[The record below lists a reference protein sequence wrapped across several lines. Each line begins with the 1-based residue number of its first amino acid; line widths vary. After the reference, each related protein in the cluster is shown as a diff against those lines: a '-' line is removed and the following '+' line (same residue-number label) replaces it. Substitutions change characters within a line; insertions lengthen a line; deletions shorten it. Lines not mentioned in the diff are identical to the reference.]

1 MATIKYLDLEGLKT
15 LYGVLNQK
23 IADAKPT
30 KVSELVNDKGY
41 QTENQVE
48 NIAAQYVAELVNGA
62 PAEFDTLKEIADA
75 LNDNDDAVAGIVTT
89 LATKANSDDVYTKTE
104 VDGLIGDVENDF
116 VPLTAA
122 EIQSASNASEE

>member
-15 LYGVLNQK
+15 LYGVVDQK

-62 PAEFDTLKEIADA
+62 PAEFDTLKELSDA
-75 LNDNDDAVAGIVTT
+75 LKDKGDAISAINSTI
-89 LATKANSDDVYTKTE
+89 ATKANSSDVYTKTE
-104 VDGLIGDVENDF
+104 VDDLIGDVENDF